1 MCTWLPTDRA
11 KIRVKKSSLCEK
23 GQISSLKKWSGE
35 DQKILGGAKS
45 HSLPGFF
52 SVNSRR
58 KGKSGMYFSLQA
70 EIALWV

>member
-1 MCTWLPTDRA
+1 MDTWLPTVRA
-11 KIRVKKSSLCEK
+11 KIRVKKSLLCEK

-52 SVNSRR
+52 PVNSKR
-58 KGKSGMYFSLQA
+58 KGNQVCIFPTS
-70 EIALWV
+70 